1 MTDVFQLKGRPRDLA
16 VLDYGLFR
24 VHANGRVIGISGFL
38 IRTDAGEHVLVDT
51 GFPPAYAVDPQ
62 AASEADNLGEF
73 GEVLALTAENLPLGQ
88 LALLGLGPQDIDLL
102 ILTHSH
108 IDHVGGLAGFPG
120 VPVLMAAAE
129 RALPRPL
136 YWGAAQ
142 PMDWPEADYHLLAG
156 DADLAPGFRVLLVPG
171 HAPGQLAL
179 LLDLPQ
185 TGRVLITSDAISR
198 PAEVV
203 EGFAGAHDPAQAAAS
218 AARLMALAEG
228 AFVIWGHA
236 PDQWPK
242 LRKAPLRYG

>member
-1 MTDVFQLKGRPRDLA
+1 MQTGFQLKGRPRDLA

-51 GFPPAYAVDPQ
+51 GFPPAYAVDAQ
-62 AASEADNLGEF
+62 AASAADNLGDF
-73 GEVLALTAENLPLGQ
+73 GEVLALTAENLPQGQ

-108 IDHVGGLAGFPG
+108 IDHVGGLAGLPG

-142 PMDWPEADYHLLAG
+142 PIGWPEADYHLLTD
-156 DADLAPGFRVLLVPG
+156 DAALAPGFQVLLVPG

-185 TGRVLITSDAISR
+185 TGRLLITSDAISR
-198 PAEVV
+198 PAELA
-203 EGFAGAHDPAQAAAS
+203 EGFGGAHDPVQAAAS
-218 AARLMALAEG
+218 AARLMALVEG

-236 PDQWPK
+236 PDQWPE
-242 LRKAPLRYG
+242 LRKAPLRYE